1 MIAVS
6 TGKFVEI
13 LTDYVFCHGLGEQDC
28 FEHLRSVSC

>member
-13 LTDYVFCHGLGEQDC
+13 LTDYVFCLQSVMQDC
-28 FEHLRSVSC
+28 FEHLKSVSH